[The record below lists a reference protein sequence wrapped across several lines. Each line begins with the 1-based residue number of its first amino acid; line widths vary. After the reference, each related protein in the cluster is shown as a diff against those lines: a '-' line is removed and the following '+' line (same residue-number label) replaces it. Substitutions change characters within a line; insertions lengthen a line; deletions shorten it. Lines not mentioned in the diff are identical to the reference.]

1 MSRPSGRWKK
11 KPETGLEK
19 STSSEVVDK
28 KMEEL
33 VQDRR
38 EVSESESSS
47 NSETEEEERKE
58 SIAIPAKKIT
68 EADLNEIGAK
78 IVKSEIMGNEVGL
91 AGKKGYFSEENSMP
105 LLVWTGNTKKIVYC
119 RKTLIFILLRVKVE
133 ADNAT
138 EFTSST

>member
-11 KPETGLEK
+11 KPETGPEK
-19 STSSEVVDK
+19 STSSEVDDK
-28 KMEEL
+28 KREEL

-38 EVSESESSS
+38 EFSESESSS
-47 NSETEEEERKE
+47 NSETEEEEKKE

-91 AGKKGYFSEENSMP
+91 LERRVNFLKKIRYRYWCGRETRKKLCIAGK
-105 LLVWTGNTKKIVYC
+105 
-119 RKTLIFILLRVKVE
+119 
-133 ADNAT
+133 
-138 EFTSST
+138 SSFFFC

>member
-11 KPETGLEK
+11 KPETGPEK
-19 STSSEVVDK
+19 STSSEVDDK

-47 NSETEEEERKE
+47 NSDTEEEEKKE

-91 AGKKGYFSEENSMP
+91 AGKKG
-105 LLVWTGNTKKIVYC
+105 
-119 RKTLIFILLRVKVE
+119 
-133 ADNAT
+133 
-138 EFTSST
+138 